1 MRETAIMLATSARLL
16 RLLSLLQSRT
26 AWSGPELAE
35 RLGVTTRTVRR
46 DVDRLRDLGYPVHG
60 EPGPEGGYRL
70 EPGSLLPPLL
80 LDDDEATA
88 VVLALRTSAGGSVQG
103 YEEAALAALA
113 KLDRLL
119 PANLRHQV
127 SALRTATVQLGTRAA
142 DVDADTLV
150 VLAHACQAQER
161 VRFTYRHR
169 DDRVTD
175 RRVEPFRLVCTG
187 RRWYLVAHDVD
198 RADWRTFRVDRVQDP
213 QPMGHRFT
221 RHDPP
226 DAAAYVA
233 DSIAVAPYRY
243 VARVVL
249 DAPRELVASFLP
261 PTVGTLEAIAD
272 DATVLTCGA
281 DDLDSLA
288 GHLVMLG
295 LSFEVL
301 EPPELREH
309 MVDVAHR
316 IQERHATPGPARP
329 KLEPAAQP

>member
-1 MRETAIMLATSARLL
+1 MLTTSARLL

-35 RLGVTTRTVRR
+35 RLDVTTRTVRR

-60 EPGPEGGYRL
+60 EPGREGGYRL

-113 KLDRLL
+113 KLDRML
-119 PANLRHQV
+119 PTGLRHRV
-127 SALRTATVQLGTRAA
+127 TALRTATVQLGVPSG

-150 VLAHACQAQER
+150 VLAHACEAQER

-169 DDRVTD
+169 DDRVTE
-175 RRVEPFRLVCTG
+175 RRAEPFRLVCTG

-198 RADWRTFRVDRVQDP
+198 RADWRTFRVDRVHDLETT
-213 QPMGHRFT
+213 GHRFT
-221 RHDPP
+221 LHDPP
-226 DAAAYVA
+226 DAASYVA
-233 DSIAVAPYRY
+233 SSISVAPYRF

-249 DAPRELVASFLP
+249 DAPKDVVASFLP
-261 PTVGTLEAIAD
+261 PTVGTLEAAGEE
-272 DATVLTCGA
+272 ATILTCGA
-281 DDLDSLA
+281 DDLDRLA

-295 LSFEVL
+295 LGFEVL
-301 EPPELREH
+301 EPPALRDHVVE
-309 MVDVAHR
+309 VARR
-316 IQERHATPGPARP
+316 IQARHTAPVAAAT
-329 KLEPAAQP
+329 